1 VIRLEVTRGERVG
14 TTLEPTA
21 DVVRIGR
28 AEGNDLSLPDT
39 HVSSEHAK
47 IVFAGERWVLV
58 DQRSTNGT
66 AILRRG
72 ERIALDDAHGRE
84 SPLEDGDVIEL
95 GSQDRIVHVAV
106 TLKDDADEAT
116 VFALKKIE
124 ELVPQATIVEKDDHR
139 LRALYEAQKRIGSA
153 QDLSEVLVAIC
164 ESSFALVPL
173 ATHVTIILRDD
184 EEEGAKPQ
192 GASGYVPVMTRVRS
206 QPPSSKG
213 EGGERSAPPSGPIPI
228 TRSVFRKVVTE
239 RAAVVAADAPSEV
252 GKTESLMGAQIRSTL
267 GIPLWRGEEI
277 LGVIQVDNREATGV
291 LTSGDLEIMA
301 VLAHNASLA
310 VANARLV
317 KRLRAAEER
326 LKKEN
331 AFLKGKEQERRT
343 GGKAGGPP
351 EIIGQSAPM
360 KHLLQQLEK
369 VVNTRVTVLI
379 EGETGV
385 GKELIAASVHYRSNR
400 RDRLFVGQNC
410 AAMPET
416 LLESELFGHKKGS
429 FTGAHE
435 DKKGLFEIAD
445 GGTLFLDEVTEM
457 PVSLQS
463 KLLRVLQEG
472 EVRPIGAT
480 QERKVNVRIVTAT
493 NRNLEKEVAEGR
505 FREDLYYRLK
515 VFPLRVPPLRERR
528 EDIPLIAEHFLHR
541 FATEFGKPAAGFSQQ
556 AMELLQSYDW
566 PGNVRELQNEVQR
579 LCIQIDAGG
588 FVTPDMLS
596 PRVRQVEG
604 MIERV
609 RPTKGTLKEMMDQVE
624 RWLLIESLR
633 EHQNNKTASAKS
645 LGITREGLHKKLRAF
660 GL

>member
-1 VIRLEVTRGERVG
+1 MIRLEVTRGESTG
-14 TTLEPTA
+14 TTLEPTT

-28 AEGNDLSLPDT
+28 AEGNDLVVPDT

-47 IVFAGERWVLV
+47 VVFAGERYVLV

-72 ERIALDDAHGRE
+72 ERIAVDDSNNRE
-84 SPLEDGDVIEL
+84 APLEDGDVIEL
-95 GSQDRIVHVAV
+95 GSADRIVHLTV
-106 TLKDDADEAT
+106 TVKDDADDAR

-124 ELVPQATIVEKDDHR
+124 DLVPQALIVEKDDNR
-139 LRALYEAQKRIGSA
+139 LRTLYEAQKKIGSA
-153 QDLSEVLVAIC
+153 PDLAEVLVAIC
-164 ESSFALVPL
+164 EASFTLVPL

-184 EEEGAKPQ
+184 DDENAKAPSP
-192 GASGYVPVMTRVRS
+192 ARAAAGYVPVMTRVRG
-206 QPPSSKG
+206 QDAPSS
-213 EGGERSAPPSGPIPI
+213 SPIPI

-252 GKTESLMGAQIRSTL
+252 GQSESLMGAQIRSTL
-267 GIPLWRGEEI
+267 GIPLWRGDDI
-277 LGVIQVDNREATGV
+277 LGVIQVDNRESGV

-331 AFLKGKEQERRT
+331 TFLKNKEQERR
-343 GGKAGGPP
+343 GGNRAGGGP
-351 EIIGQSAPM
+351 EIIGRSAPM
-360 KHLLQQLEK
+360 QALLEQLEK

-480 QERKVNVRIVTAT
+480 AEKKVNVRIVTAT

-528 EDIPLIAEHFLHR
+528 EDIPLIAEHFLVR
-541 FATEFGKPAAGFSQQ
+541 FAAEFGKPSGGFSQQ
-556 AMELLQSYDW
+556 TMELLQGYDW

-579 LCIQIDAGG
+579 LCIQVDAGG
-588 FVTPDMLS
+588 FITPDMLS
-596 PRVRQVEG
+596 PRLRQVEG

-609 RPTKGTLKEMMDQVE
+609 RPTRGTLKEMMDQVE
-624 RWLLIESLR
+624 RWLLIEALR
-633 EHQNNKTASAKS
+633 EHQNNKTAAAKN
-645 LGITREGLHKKLRAF
+645 LGITREGLHKKLRSF

>member
-1 VIRLEVTRGERVG
+1 MIRLEVTRGQLAG
-14 TTLEPTA
+14 TAIEPTS

-28 AEGNDLSLPDT
+28 AEGNDLVVPDT

-47 IVFAGERWVLV
+47 IVFSADRYVLV

-66 AILRRG
+66 AILRG
-72 ERIALDDAHGRE
+72 GAGGDHAERIALDDANSRE
-84 SPLEDGDVIEL
+84 ATLEDGDVIEL
-95 GSQDRIVHVAV
+95 GSQDRIVHVTVSMREDA
-106 TLKDDADEAT
+106 DDAR
-116 VFALKKIE
+116 VFAMKKIE
-124 ELVPQATIVEKDDHR
+124 ELVPRATILEKDDGR
-139 LRALYEAQKRIGSA
+139 IRVLYEALKRIGSA

-164 ESSFALVPL
+164 ESSFTIVPL

-184 EEEGAKPQ
+184 DEESAAAK
-192 GASGYVPVMTRVRS
+192 GASGYVPVMTRVRG
-206 QPPSSKG
+206 QD
-213 EGGERSAPPSGPIPI
+213 APPSQAIPI
-228 TRSVFRKVVTE
+228 TRSVFRKVVSE
-239 RAAVVAADAPSEV
+239 RAAVVAADAPRDV
-252 GKTESLMGAQIRSTL
+252 GQSESLMGAQIRSTL
-267 GIPLWRGEEI
+267 GIPLWKGDEI

-291 LTSGDLEIMA
+291 LTASDLDIMA
-301 VLAHNASLA
+301 VLAQNASLA
-310 VANARLV
+310 VANARV
-317 KRLRAAEER
+317 AKRLRAAEER

-331 AFLKGKEQERRT
+331 AFLKGKEQERRS
-343 GGKAGGPP
+343 GGKKDGAP
-351 EIIGQSAPM
+351 EIIGNSAPM
-360 KHLLQQLEK
+360 KQLLQQLEK

-385 GKELIAASVHYRSNR
+385 GKELVAASVHYRSNR

-416 LLESELFGHKKGS
+416 LLESELFGHKKGA

-435 DKKGLFEIAD
+435 DKRGLFEVAD

-457 PVSLQS
+457 PLSLQS

-472 EVRPIGAT
+472 EIRPIGAT
-480 QERKVNVRIVTAT
+480 QEKKVNVRIVAAT

-528 EDIPLIAEHFLHR
+528 EDIPLIGAHFLQR
-541 FATEFGKPAAGFSQQ
+541 FATEFGKPAGGFSQQ

-579 LCIQIDAGG
+579 LVIQIDTGG

-624 RWLLIESLR
+624 RWLLIEALR
-633 EHQNNKTASAKS
+633 EHGNNKTAAAKS
-645 LGITREGLHKKLRAF
+645 LGITREGLHKKLRSF

>member
-1 VIRLEVTRGERVG
+1 MIRLEVTRGQVAG
-14 TTLEPTA
+14 TAIEPTA
-21 DVVRIGR
+21 DVIRIGR
-28 AEGNDLSLPDT
+28 AEGNDLVVPDT

-47 IVFAGERWVLV
+47 IVFSGDRYVLV

-66 AILRRG
+66 AILRGG
-72 ERIALDDAHGRE
+72 ERIVLDDATGRE
-84 SPLEDGDVIEL
+84 AALEDGDVVEL
-95 GSQDRIVHVAV
+95 GSQDRIVHIAVAV
-106 TLKDDADEAT
+106 REEAEDAR
-116 VFALKKIE
+116 VFAMRKIE
-124 ELVPQATIVEKDDHR
+124 ELVPQATILEKDDGR
-139 LRALYEAQKRIGSA
+139 LRTLYEVQKRVGA
-153 QDLSEVLVAIC
+153 AGDLSEVLVEIC
-164 ESSFALVPL
+164 EAAFRLVPL
-173 ATHVTIILRDD
+173 ATHVTIVLRDD
-184 EEEGAKPQ
+184 DEEGARQ
-192 GASGYVPVMTRVRS
+192 GASGYVPVMTRVRG
-206 QPPSSKG
+206 QD
-213 EGGERSAPPSGPIPI
+213 APPSTPIPI
-228 TRSVFRKVVTE
+228 TRSVFRKVVSE
-239 RAAVVAADAPSEV
+239 RAAVVAADAPTEV
-252 GKTESLMGAQIRSTL
+252 GRTESLMGAQIRSTL
-267 GIPLWRGEEI
+267 GVPLWKGDEI
-277 LGVIQVDNREATGV
+277 LGVVQIDNREANGV
-291 LTSGDLEIMA
+291 LTSGDLEVMA

-317 KRLRAAEER
+317 KRLRSAEER

-331 AFLKGKEQERRT
+331 AFLKGKEQERRSGAR
-343 GGKAGGPP
+343 GGAP
-351 EIIGQSAPM
+351 EIIGQSSPM
-360 KHLLQQLEK
+360 RQLLQQLEK

-385 GKELIAASVHYRSNR
+385 GKELVAASVHYRSNR

-457 PVSLQS
+457 PLSLQS

-472 EVRPIGAT
+472 EIRPIGAT
-480 QERKVNVRIVTAT
+480 QEKKVNVRIVAAT

-541 FATEFGKPAAGFSQQ
+541 FSGEFGKPAGGFSQQ

-579 LCIQIDAGG
+579 LVIQIDAGG

-633 EHQNNKTASAKS
+633 EHGNNKTAAAKS
-645 LGITREGLHKKLRAF
+645 LGITREGLHKKLRSF

>member
-1 VIRLEVTRGERVG
+1 VIRVEVTRGESAG
-14 TTLEPTA
+14 ASLEPTT
-21 DVVRIGR
+21 DVIRIGR
-28 AEGNDLSLPDT
+28 AEGNDLVVPDT

-47 IVFAGERWVLV
+47 IVFAGERYVHV

-72 ERIALDDAHGRE
+72 ERIALDDVQGRE
-84 SPLEDGDVIEL
+84 APLEDADVIEL
-95 GSQDRIVHVAV
+95 GSADRIVHLTV
-106 TLKDDADEAT
+106 TLRDDIDDAR

-124 ELVPQATIVEKDDHR
+124 DLVGPQAMIVEKDDNR
-139 LRALYEAQKRIGSA
+139 LRALYDAQKKIGSA
-153 QDLSEVLVAIC
+153 PDLAEVLVAIC
-164 ESSFALVPL
+164 EASFTLVPL
-173 ATHVTIILRDD
+173 ATHVTIVLRDD
-184 EEEGAKPQ
+184 DEEGAKPA
-192 GASGYVPVMTRVRS
+192 GAAGYVPVMTRVRG
-206 QPPSSKG
+206 QAAPSS
-213 EGGERSAPPSGPIPI
+213 SPIPI

-252 GKTESLMGAQIRSTL
+252 GNSESLMGAQIRSTL
-267 GIPLWRGEEI
+267 GIPLWKGDDI
-277 LGVIQVDNREATGV
+277 LGVIQVDNREAGV
-291 LTSGDLEIMA
+291 LTSNDLEIMA

-331 AFLKGKEQERRT
+331 AFLKNKEQERR
-343 GGKAGGPP
+343 GGNRAGGGP
-351 EIIGQSAPM
+351 EIIGSSAPM
-360 KHLLQQLEK
+360 KALLQQLEK

-400 RDRLFVGQNC
+400 RDRQ
-410 AAMPET
+410 
-416 LLESELFGHKKGS
+416 LFGHKKGS

-480 QERKVNVRIVTAT
+480 AEKKVNVRIVTAT

-528 EDIPLIAEHFLHR
+528 EDIPLIAEHFLTR
-541 FATEFGKPAAGFSQQ
+541 FAAEFGKPSGGFSQQ
-556 AMELLQSYDW
+556 TMELLQSYDW

-579 LCIQIDAGG
+579 LCIQVDTGG
-588 FVTPDMLS
+588 FITPDMLS

-624 RWLLIESLR
+624 RWLLIEALR
-633 EHQNNKTASAKS
+633 EHSNNKTAAAKN
-645 LGITREGLHKKLRAF
+645 LGITREGLHKKLRSF

>member
-1 VIRLEVTRGERVG
+1 MIRLEVTRGQLVG
-14 TTLEPTA
+14 TAIEPNS
-21 DVVRIGR
+21 DIVRIGR
-28 AEGNDLSLPDT
+28 AEGNDLVVPDT

-47 IVFAGERWVLV
+47 IVFSADRYVLV

-66 AILRRG
+66 AILRG
-72 ERIALDDAHGRE
+72 VAENGADPVRIALDDTNNRE
-84 SPLEDGDVIEL
+84 ATLEDGDVIEL
-95 GSQDRIVHVAV
+95 GSQDRLVHVAV
-106 TLKDDADEAT
+106 SMREDADDAR
-116 VFALKKIE
+116 VFAMKKIE
-124 ELVPQATIVEKDDHR
+124 ELVPRATILEKDEGR
-139 LRALYEAQKRIGSA
+139 LRILYEALKRIGGA

-164 ESSFALVPL
+164 ESSFTLVPL

-184 EEEGAKPQ
+184 DEDSAAAR
-192 GASGYVPVMTRVRS
+192 GASGYVPVMTRVRG
-206 QPPSSKG
+206 QD
-213 EGGERSAPPSGPIPI
+213 APPSQAIPI
-228 TRSVFRKVVTE
+228 TRSVFRKVVSE
-239 RAAVVAADAPSEV
+239 RAAVVAADAPRDV
-252 GKTESLMGAQIRSTL
+252 GQSESLMGAQIRSTL
-267 GIPLWRGEEI
+267 GIPLWKGDEI

-291 LTSGDLEIMA
+291 LTASDLDIMA
-301 VLAHNASLA
+301 VLAQNASLA
-310 VANARLV
+310 VANARV
-317 KRLRAAEER
+317 AKRLRAAEDR

-343 GGKAGGPP
+343 GGKKDGAP
-351 EIIGQSAPM
+351 EIIGNSTPM
-360 KHLLQQLEK
+360 KQLLQQLEK

-385 GKELIAASVHYRSNR
+385 GKELVAASVHYRSNR
-400 RDRLFVGQNC
+400 RERLFVGQNC

-416 LLESELFGHKKGS
+416 LLESELFGHKKGA

-435 DKKGLFEIAD
+435 DKRGLFEVAD

-457 PVSLQS
+457 PLSLQS

-472 EVRPIGAT
+472 EIRPIGAT
-480 QERKVNVRIVTAT
+480 QEKKVNVRIVAAT

-528 EDIPLIAEHFLHR
+528 EDIPLIGAHFLQR
-541 FATEFGKPAAGFSQQ
+541 FATEFGKPAGGFSQQ

-566 PGNVRELQNEVQR
+566 PGNVRELQNEIQR
-579 LCIQIDAGG
+579 LVIQIDTGG

-624 RWLLIESLR
+624 RWLLIEALR
-633 EHQNNKTASAKS
+633 EHGNNKTAAAKS

>member
-1 VIRLEVTRGERVG
+1 VIRLEVTKGQ
-14 TTLEPTA
+14 TTGAVIEPTS
-21 DVVRIGR
+21 DIVRIGR
-28 AEGNDLSLPDT
+28 AEGNDLVVPDT

-47 IVFAGERWVLV
+47 IVFSSDKYILV

-66 AILRRG
+66 AVIRNG
-72 ERIALDDAHGRE
+72 ERVVLDDTNARE
-84 SPLEDGDVIEL
+84 TSLEDGDVIEL
-95 GSQDRIVHVAV
+95 GSADRIVHIGV
-106 TLKDDADEAT
+106 TMKDEQDDAR
-116 VFALKKIE
+116 VFAMKKIE
-124 ELVPQATIVEKDDHR
+124 ELVPQAMLVEKDDHR
-139 LRALYEAQKRIGSA
+139 LRDLYDVQKRIGAA

-164 ESSFALVPL
+164 ESSFTLVPL
-173 ATHVTIILRDD
+173 ATHVTIVLRDD
-184 EEEGAKPQ
+184 DDETAAAKNAQ
-192 GASGYVPVMTRVRS
+192 GYVPVMTRVRG
-206 QPPSSKG
+206 QD
-213 EGGERSAPPSGPIPI
+213 APPSQAIPI
-228 TRSVFRKVVTE
+228 TRSVFRKVVSE
-239 RAAVVAADAPSEV
+239 RAAVVAADAPTEV
-252 GKTESLMGAQIRSTL
+252 GRSESLMGAQIRSTL
-267 GIPLWRGEEI
+267 GIPLWKGDEI
-277 LGVIQVDNREATGV
+277 LGVIQVDNRSSSGV

-331 AFLKGKEQERRT
+331 TFLKGREQERRT
-343 GGKAGGPP
+343 GGKKDGMP
-351 EIIGQSAPM
+351 EIIGGSAPM
-360 KHLLQQLEK
+360 RNLLQQLEK

-379 EGETGV
+379 EGETGA

-416 LLESELFGHKKGS
+416 LLESELFGHKKGA

-435 DKKGLFEIAD
+435 DKRGLFEVAD

-457 PVSLQS
+457 PLSLQS

-472 EVRPIGAT
+472 EIRAIGAT
-480 QERKVNVRIVTAT
+480 QEKKVNVRIVAAT
-493 NRNLEKEVAEGR
+493 NRNLEKEVADGR

-541 FATEFGKPAAGFSQQ
+541 FSNEFGKPAGGFSQQ

-579 LCIQIDAGG
+579 LCIQIDIGG

-624 RWLLIESLR
+624 RWLLIEALR
-633 EHQNNKTASAKS
+633 EHQNNKTAAAKS
-645 LGITREGLHKKLRAF
+645 LGITREGLHKKLRSF